1 MTITSIQLATD
12 EIRAREERLAE
23 RRSESVSQRAREI
36 REERYEEQ
44 ARTLGAILTSRGSS
58 FTE

>member
-1 MTITSIQLATD
+1 VTITSIQLATD